1 MEATLT
7 NQATKPADPSRT
19 SGAIGF
25 LCFQVKRRWRRF
37 WLARSG
43 PRGFGRVAAWLAS
56 SHSLPYHQMSYLAN
70 IYPRGFV
77 APRARVDHPDLRLG
91 NHVFLGDGVIVYRT
105 RDGGPVELRDRVHLY
120 GDTFVETGM
129 EGSVFIDEGTHIQ
142 PGCHLHAFLSEIRIG
157 KKVEIAPRCGFYC
170 YDHGMAPG
178 IPIMD
183 QPLQSKGG
191 ISVGDGA
198 WIGYGVTVLQ
208 GVSIGAGAVIAAGS
222 VVVRDIPENA
232 IAAGAPA
239 RVLKFR
245 DGTLPVTN

>member
-7 NQATKPADPSRT
+7 KQQVKPVNSNRL
-19 SGAIGF
+19 GGVCRF
-25 LCFQVKRRWRRF
+25 VMFQVKRRWRRF

-43 PRGFGRVAAWLAS
+43 PGGFGRFASRLAS
-56 SHSLPYHQMSYLAN
+56 RHSLPYHQMSYLAD
-70 IYPRGFV
+70 IFPRGFI
-77 APRARVDHPDLRLG
+77 APGARVDHSGLMLG
-91 NHVFLGDGVIVYRT
+91 SHVYLGDGVIVYRT
-105 RDGGPVELRDRVHLY
+105 NEGGPVELRDRVCLY

-129 EGSVFIDEGTHIQ
+129 GGRILIGEGTHIQ
-142 PGCHLHAFLSEIRIG
+142 PGCHIHAFLSEIRIG
-157 KKVEIAPRCGFYC
+157 RQVEIAPRCGFYC
-170 YDHGMAPG
+170 YDHGMVPG

-239 RVLKFR
+239 KVLKFR
-245 DGTLPVTN
+245 DGTIPVAN